1 MKENKNPAVNLNLP
15 DMVDQTAEKISRL
28 RREQEVLQKQK
39 AELEGLESRRREL
52 IQGQQEM
59 KLSLA
64 EAISV
69 LEREAGELQR
79 SLNLVESFRDNFKGL
94 LAEVGAIREETW
106 DSANLKT
113 ELNDSLALVN
123 RARTS
128 YHEARGKIAS
138 LSCAE
143 PGHEIALAPPS
154 REPELPR
161 DPAGFFRAGLYFFL
175 PPFLYSL
182 AALALLF
189 LLKRL

>member
-1 MKENKNPAVNLNLP
+1 MKENKNPAANPNLP

-39 AELEGLESRRREL
+39 AELESLESRRREL
-52 IQGQQEM
+52 IRGQQEM

-69 LEREAGELQR
+69 LDREAGELQR
-79 SLNLVESFRDNFKGL
+79 SLNLVESFRGNFKEL

-128 YHEARGKIAS
+128 YNEARGKIAS

-143 PGHEIALAPPS
+143 PGHEIVIERPG

-161 DPAGFFRAGLYFFL
+161 DPAGLFRAGLYFFL
-175 PPFLYSL
+175 PLLFYGL
-182 AALALLF
+182 AALGIFF
-189 LLKRL
+189 LLRRL